1 MVRATQWD
9 AAVKRPREAVA
20 SVGVDG
26 VGTLASAVYVKIRT
40 DITRGALLP
49 GAALRIRD
57 LCEHYRVGA
66 SPVREALNR
75 LASEALV
82 LQVDQ
87 RGFHVAPVS
96 REALVELTD
105 TRCRLVEIAQ
115 RDAIASGDRVWEESV
130 VLACHRLCRTS
141 PYSAVDPVVLN
152 VEWEPLHR
160 AFHSALIAACPSRWL
175 KSLYEYLSD
184 QAERYR
190 SLARLLD
197 DGPNRKR
204 DEEHRGIM
212 EATIARD
219 ADRAVGL
226 MKKHFWTTTDIL
238 LARWGELTSGIS
250 TEDA

>member
-1 MVRATQWD
+1 MAR
-9 AAVKRPREAVA
+9 
-20 SVGVDG
+20 VGVAG
-26 VGTLASAVYVKIRT
+26 AGTLASAVYVKIRA
-40 DITRGALLP
+40 DITQGALLP

-96 REALVELTD
+96 RDALVELTD
-105 TRCRLVEIAQ
+105 TRCRLVGIAQ
-115 RDAIASGDRVWEESV
+115 RDAIAHGDHAWEESV
-130 VLACHRLCRTS
+130 ILACHRLCRTS
-141 PYSAVDPVVLN
+141 PYRSVNPVVLN
-152 VEWEPLHR
+152 AEWEPRHR

-175 KSLYEYLSD
+175 KGLCEYLSD

-197 DGPNRKR
+197 EGPKRKR

-212 EATIARD
+212 EATVARD
-219 ADRAVGL
+219 ADSAVAL
-226 MKKHFWTTTDIL
+226 VTKHFWTTTDML
-238 LARWGELTSGIS
+238 LARWGELTSGIC
-250 TEDA
+250 TEDS